1 MLKCFMGFAQAFPVT
16 YINILPSLICTSKRK
31 LCVSTAKLGPD
42 NDPLLLSATAS
53 ASLRYHESL
62 RPGKLTHYIQSG
74 KFYLI

>member
-1 MLKCFMGFAQAFPVT
+1 MGFAQAFPVT